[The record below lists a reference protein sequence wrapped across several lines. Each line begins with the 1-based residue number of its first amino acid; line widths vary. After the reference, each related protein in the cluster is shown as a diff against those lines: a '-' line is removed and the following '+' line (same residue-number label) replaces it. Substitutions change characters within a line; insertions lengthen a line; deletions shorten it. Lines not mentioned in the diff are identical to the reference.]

1 MGTAPPSGDAY
12 DVTRVATEASRT
24 ALGLRTTRI
33 TPRVTS
39 RKFSKVLIAN
49 RGEIAVRVM
58 RACRELGIRTVA
70 VYSEADRAALHVRYA
85 DQAYFIGPSP
95 SRESYLRM
103 DTILD
108 VARRS
113 GSEAIHPGY
122 GFLSENAAFAKAC
135 GDEGRVF
142 IGPPAEAMTAM
153 GEKTSARRVAVEAGV
168 PVVPGTLHPL
178 ADHQAILAE
187 AKRIGYPLM
196 LKAAAGGGG
205 KGLRLVQKAD
215 ELETSVDRARSEAK
229 SAFGDDSLYIEKAI
243 LKPRHIEIQ
252 VLADMHG
259 NAVHLFERE
268 CSIQRRHQKIIEES
282 PSPFVTEDLRQRMGS
297 LAVALTRKVG
307 YVNAGTL
314 EFLVDENREPYF
326 LEMNTRI
333 QVEHPITEMVT
344 GIDLVKMQIRIAEGE
359 ALPFTQN
366 DLTQRGHAI
375 ECRVCAEDPEANFI
389 PNPGRIESLR
399 VPGGPG
405 VRDDS
410 GVYEGFEV
418 PMFYD
423 PLISK
428 LAVHAETRE
437 AAIARMLRAVSEYK
451 ITGIKTT
458 LPFFDRA
465 LRHPKFIEGDFD
477 TGFVARLQA
486 EKDDRVRATEIAMA
500 VAAVAAYR
508 ARRQSRV
515 SPSSG
520 ASPSSPWWRDG
531 NRDSVTRR

>member
-1 MGTAPPSGDAY
+1 LVS
-12 DVTRVATEASRT
+12 S
-24 ALGLRTTRI
+24 
-33 TPRVTS
+33 PRS
-39 RKFSKVLIAN
+39 FKKILIAN

-58 RACRELGIRTVA
+58 RACRELNIKTVA

-85 DQAYFIGPSP
+85 DEAYFIGPSP
-95 SRESYLRM
+95 SRESYLKM
-103 DTILD
+103 ETILE
-108 VARRS
+108 VAKRS
-113 GSEAIHPGY
+113 GADAIHPGY
-122 GFLSENAAFAKAC
+122 GFLSENAVFAKAC
-135 GDEGRVF
+135 ADAGVVF
-142 IGPPAEAMTAM
+142 IGPPAEAITAM
-153 GEKTSARRVAVEAGV
+153 GEKTAARRVAVAAGV
-168 PVVPGTLHPL
+168 PVVPGALHPL
-178 ADHQAILAE
+178 ADNEAIAAE
-187 AKRIGYPLM
+187 AKRIGFPLM

-205 KGLRLVQKAD
+205 KGLRLVHKAE
-215 ELETSVDRARSEAK
+215 ELEGSVLRARSEAMG
-229 SAFGDDSLYIEKAI
+229 AFGDDSLYIERAI

-252 VLADMHG
+252 VLADRHG

-282 PSPFVTEDLRQRMGS
+282 PSPFVTPELRERMGS
-297 LAVALTRKVG
+297 LAVALVKSVG

-326 LEMNTRI
+326 LEMNTRL

-344 GIDLVKMQIRIAEGE
+344 GIDIVKMQILVAEGKP
-359 ALPFTQN
+359 LPFAQK
-366 DLTQRGHAI
+366 DITQRGHAI
-375 ECRVCAEDPEANFI
+375 ECRVCAEDPDANFI
-389 PNPGRIESLR
+389 PNPGKIQSLR

-428 LAVHAETRE
+428 LVVHAESRE

-451 ITGIKTT
+451 VTGIKTT

-465 LRHPKFIEGDFD
+465 LRHPKFVEGDYD

-486 EKDDRVRATEIAMA
+486 EKDDRPRATEIAMA
-500 VAAVAAYR
+500 IAAVAAYR
-508 ARRQSRV
+508 ARRQSRGAPTAGT
-515 SPSSG
+515 SPASG
-520 ASPSSPWWRDG
+520 SLWWRLG
-531 NRDSVTRR
+531 NHDSVNRL

>member
-1 MGTAPPSGDAY
+1 MSQGWRPRQAEQPRDSEPLES
-12 DVTRVATEASRT
+12 SK
-24 ALGLRTTRI
+24 
-33 TPRVTS
+33 RVTS

-85 DQAYFIGPSP
+85 DEAYFIGPSP
-95 SRESYLRM
+95 SRESYLKM

-135 GDEGRVF
+135 RDEGLVF

-178 ADHQAILAE
+178 ADNQAILAE

-205 KGLRLVQKAD
+205 KGLRLVQKAG

-297 LAVALTRKVG
+297 LAVALTKKVG

-359 ALPFTQN
+359 ALPFIQN

-428 LAVHAETRE
+428 LVVHAETRE

-508 ARRQSRV
+508 ARRQSRG

-520 ASPSSPWWRDG
+520 ASPSSPWWRVG
-531 NRDSVTRR
+531 NRDSVTRL

>member
-1 MGTAPPSGDAY
+1 VPS
-12 DVTRVATEASRT
+12 
-24 ALGLRTTRI
+24 
-33 TPRVTS
+33 P
-39 RKFSKVLIAN
+39 RKFKKILIAN

-58 RACRELGIRTVA
+58 RSCRELGIGTVG

-85 DQAYFIGPSP
+85 DEAYFIGPSP
-95 SRESYLRM
+95 SRESYLKM
-103 DTILD
+103 DTILE
-108 VARRS
+108 VAKRS
-113 GSEAIHPGY
+113 GADAIHPGY
-122 GFLSENAAFAKAC
+122 GFLSENAAFAAAC
-135 GDEGRVF
+135 KDAGVVF
-142 IGPPAEAMTAM
+142 IGPPAEAITAM
-153 GEKTSARRVAVEAGV
+153 GEKTAARRVAVDAGV
-168 PVVPGTLHPL
+168 PVVPGALHPL
-178 ADHQAILAE
+178 VDNEAILAE
-187 AKRIGYPLM
+187 AKRIGFPLM

-205 KGLRLVQKAD
+205 KGLRLVHRAED
-215 ELETSVDRARSEAK
+215 LEAAVLRARSEAK
-229 SAFGDDSLYIEKAI
+229 SAFNDDSLYIERAI

-252 VLADMHG
+252 VLADTHG

-282 PSPFVTEDLRQRMGS
+282 PSPFVTPELRAKMGA
-297 LAVALTRKVG
+297 LAVALVKKVG

-326 LEMNTRI
+326 LEMNTRL

-344 GIDLVKMQIRIAEGE
+344 GVDLVKMQIRIAEGE

-428 LAVHAETRE
+428 LVVHAENRV

-477 TGFVARLQA
+477 TSFVGRLQGENDERA
-486 EKDDRVRATEIAMA
+486 RATEIAMA
-500 VAAVAAYR
+500 IAAVATYR
-508 ARRQSRV
+508 ARRRSKAAPEGARGA
-515 SPSSG
+515 PSM
-520 ASPSSPWWRDG
+520 WWRLG
-531 NRDSVTRR
+531 NREAVNRL

>member
-1 MGTAPPSGDAY
+1 VPS
-12 DVTRVATEASRT
+12 
-24 ALGLRTTRI
+24 
-33 TPRVTS
+33 P
-39 RKFSKVLIAN
+39 RKFKKILIAN

-58 RACRELGIRTVA
+58 RSCRELGIKTVA
-70 VYSEADRAALHVRYA
+70 VYSEPDRAALHVRYA
-85 DQAYFIGPSP
+85 DEAYLIGPAP
-95 SRESYLRM
+95 SRESYLKM

-108 VARRS
+108 VAKRS
-113 GSEAIHPGY
+113 GAEAIHPGY
-122 GFLSENAAFAKAC
+122 GFLSENATFAQAC
-135 GDEGRVF
+135 KDAGVVF
-142 IGPPAEAMTAM
+142 IGPPPEAITAM
-153 GEKTSARRVAVEAGV
+153 GEKTAARRVAVDASV
-168 PVVPGTLHPL
+168 PVVPGALHPL
-178 ADHQAILAE
+178 ADNAAILAE

-205 KGLRLVQKAD
+205 KGLRLVHKAED
-215 ELETSVDRARSEAK
+215 LEASVARARSEAK
-229 SAFGDDSLYIEKAI
+229 SAFNDDSLYIERAI

-252 VLADMHG
+252 VLADSHG

-282 PSPFVTEDLRQRMGS
+282 PSPFVTPELRERMGA
-297 LAVALTRKVG
+297 LAVALVKKVG

-326 LEMNTRI
+326 LEMNTRL

-344 GIDLVKMQIRIAEGE
+344 GVDLVKMQILVAEGGT
-359 ALPFTQN
+359 LPFSQK
-366 DLTQRGHAI
+366 DLAQRGHAI
-375 ECRVCAEDPEANFI
+375 ECRVCAEDPDANFI

-428 LAVHAETRE
+428 LVVHADTRE

-451 ITGIKTT
+451 VTGIKTT

-477 TGFVARLQA
+477 TGFVGRLQA
-486 EKDDRVRATEIAMA
+486 EKDERERATEIAIA
-500 VAAVAAYR
+500 VAAVAQYR
-508 ARRQSRV
+508 ARRQTRAT
-515 SPSSG
+515 SG
-520 ASPSSPWWRDG
+520 DAGGGGGKSDLWWRLG
-531 NRDSVTRR
+531 NRDATNRL